1 MLMTL
6 NQLFCKRPDNHILD
20 ILLDCFKLENIE
32 DSTIFTKKDLSEYGT
47 VEKIN
52 ENRLEFEKYYLPCKG
67 KKYLSDLNE
76 KKAMTV
82 LKQFVKTFNYYVF
95 SKEKYIDGE
104 KFITY
109 QIVPVDQKNI
119 LKLKK
124 KDEKYIV
131 TFD

>member
-1 MLMTL
+1 MSL
-6 NQLFCKRPDNHILD
+6 NQLFCKRPDDHILK
-20 ILLDCFKLENIE
+20 ILVNCFKLDSIE
-32 DSTIFTKKDLSEYGT
+32 DNTIFTKKDLQEYGT

-52 ENRLEFEKYYLPCKG
+52 GNKIEFEKYYLPCKG
-67 KKYLSDLNE
+67 KKYLHELNE
-76 KKAMTV
+76 KKAMTI
-82 LKQFVKTFNYYVF
+82 LKQIVKTFNYYVF

>member
-1 MLMTL
+1 MTL
-6 NQLFCKRPDNHILD
+6 NQLFCKRPDEYLLEILM
-20 ILLDCFKLENIE
+20 DCFKLENLQ
-32 DSTIFTKKDLSEYGT
+32 DTTMFTKKDLAEYGT
-47 VEKIN
+47 VGKIN
-52 ENRLEFEKYYLPCKG
+52 EKRGEFEKYYLPCKG
-67 KKYLSDLNE
+67 KKYLNELTE

-82 LKQFVKTFNYYVF
+82 LKQIVKTFDYFVF

-109 QIVPVDQKNI
+109 QVVPIDQKNI

-131 TFD
+131 SFD

>member
-1 MLMTL
+1 MTL
-6 NQLFCKRPDNHILD
+6 NQLFCKRPDDHILKV
-20 ILLDCFKLENIE
+20 LLDCFKLENIE
-32 DSTIFTKKDLSEYGT
+32 DTTIFTKKDLFEYGT
-47 VEKIN
+47 VEKLN
-52 ENRLEFEKYYLPCKG
+52 SNKAEFEKYYLPCKG
-67 KKYLSDLNE
+67 KKYLNDLNE

-82 LKQFVKTFNYYVF
+82 LKQIVKTFNYYVF

>member
-6 NQLFCKRPDNHILD
+6 NQLFCKRPDNHILE
-20 ILLDCFKLENIE
+20 ILMDCFKLENIE
-32 DSTIFTKKDLSEYGT
+32 DTTIFTKKDLAEYGT

-52 ENRLEFEKYYLPCKG
+52 NNRNDFKKYYLPCKG

-76 KKAMTV
+76 KKVMTI

-109 QIVPVDQKNI
+109 QVVPVDQKSI